1 MLAPRRRLFQCR
13 HSGECA
19 VIPIIAVDA
28 VVAVGEQL
36 AAIDREQPGSGIAGD
51 GGVASHD
58 GGGAATGH
66 KAVKISRH
74 FSLVDDQQDVR
85 ACGARRNAVFAVV
98 CVPEPVKFTLAPI
111 PLHGTL
117 FVSSMPSKSNPLR
130 ITVTEVPLMVMKE
143 TPPSSE
149 LLPMLLSQLT
159 VSDLLIPRPP
169 KLPESAQVISP
180 PVVVLLYAPL
190 KLAHGVG
197 RSQLLASLPLDA
209 TQV

>member
-1 MLAPRRRLFQCR
+1 MPAANPLLPLSVMSQ
-13 HSGECA
+13 S
-19 VIPIIAVDA
+19 VISN
-28 VVAVGEQL
+28 VAVPL
-36 AAIDREQPGSGIAGD
+36 
-51 GGVASHD
+51 GVNP
-58 GGGAATGH
+58 TPQ
-66 KAVKISRH
+66 
-74 FSLVDDQQDVR
+74 FELVR
-85 ACGARRNAVFAVV
+85 LLIFIFCR
-98 CVPEPVKFTLAPI
+98 CSVPEPVKFTLAPI